1 MRRNLMVLGLVLSA
15 AAGAALAVDVPLR
28 DGTVIGADSYTVN
41 GSYVVLKLPNG
52 SSVAYDVGDVDIE
65 ALRAAE
71 AAAAAGEPESPEP
84 TGPSGEA
91 ISAGRSLKS
100 AAEAG
105 ADEGAALAITDRD
118 VKHVRGSGVRGDEE
132 QAEAETAPA
141 GGATEGFREGGGV
154 VLDGI
159 RVEAAGE
166 GSWRISGQVINR
178 NPFPVI
184 NVSVKLEASGGVGV
198 EPWSGEMLVASAL
211 GPDAKAAFEHSFAAE
226 VEEGRPLPKVRAS
239 VIWMQ
244 EETRREPDYTG
255 AGGVP
260 HPSNLPFDVGG
271 VGGADVRPT
280 PVQ

>member
-1 MRRNLMVLGLVLSA
+1 MRRNLMVLGLVLSV
-15 AAGAALAVDVPLR
+15 AAGVAVAVDVPLR
-28 DGTVIGADSYTVN
+28 DGTVIAADSYTVN
-41 GSYVVLKLPNG
+41 GSYVVIKLPNG
-52 SSVAYDVGDVDIE
+52 SQVAYDVIDVDLQ
-65 ALRAAE
+65 ALRTAEE
-71 AAAAAGEPESPEP
+71 AAAAAEPAPP
-84 TGPSGEA
+84 PPGPPGEA

-100 AAEAG
+100 ADEAG

-132 QAEAETAPA
+132 QAEAAEAPA
-141 GGATEGFREGGGV
+141 GGAAEGFREGGGV

-166 GSWRISGQVINR
+166 GNWRISGQVINR

-184 NVSVKLEASGGVGV
+184 NVTVKLEASGGVGV

-211 GPDAKAAFEHSFAAE
+211 GPDGKAAFEHSFAAE
-226 VEEGRPLPKVRAS
+226 VAEGRPIPKVRAS

-244 EETRREPDYTG
+244 EETRRVPDYTG

-260 HPSNLPFDVGG
+260 HPSNLPFEVGG
-271 VGGADVRPT
+271 VGGAEVRPT

>member
-1 MRRNLMVLGLVLSA
+1 VRRNLIVLGLVLFA
-15 AAGAALAVDVPLR
+15 AAGAAVAVDVPLR
-28 DGTVIGADSYTVN
+28 DGTVIAADSYTVT

-52 SSVAYDVGDVDIE
+52 SQVAYDVIDVDLQ

-71 AAAAAGEPESPEP
+71 EAAAAGEPPP
-84 TGPSGEA
+84 PPGPSGEA

-105 ADEGAALAITDRD
+105 ADEDAALTITDRD

-141 GGATEGFREGGGV
+141 GGASEGFREGGGV
-154 VLDGI
+154 VIDGI

-166 GSWRISGQVINR
+166 GNWRISGQVINR
-178 NPFPVI
+178 NPFPVSS
-184 NVSVKLEASGGVGV
+184 VSVKLEASGGA
-198 EPWSGEMLVASAL
+198 EPWSGELQVASAL
-211 GPDAKAAFEHSFAAE
+211 GPDGKAAFEHSFAAE
-226 VEEGRPLPKVRAS
+226 VAEGRPMPRVRAT

-244 EETRREPDYTG
+244 EETRRVPDYTG

-260 HPSNLPFDVGG
+260 HPSNLPVDVGG
-271 VGGADVRPT
+271 VTGAEARPT

>member
-1 MRRNLMVLGLVLSA
+1 MRRNLIVLGLVLSA
-15 AAGAALAVDVPLR
+15 AAGAATAVDVPLR
-28 DGTVIGADSYTVN
+28 DGTVIAADSYTVN

-52 SSVAYDVGDVDIE
+52 SQLAYDVGDVDLQ

-71 AAAAAGEPESPEP
+71 AAAAAAEPGEPPP
-84 TGPSGEA
+84 GPSGEA

-105 ADEGAALAITDRD
+105 ADESAALAITDRD

-132 QAEAETAPA
+132 QAEAAEAPA
-141 GGATEGFREGGGV
+141 GGTPDGFREGGGV

-166 GSWRISGQVINR
+166 GNWRVSGQVINR
-178 NPFPVI
+178 NPFPVT
-184 NVSVKLEASGGVGV
+184 NVSVKLEASGGA
-198 EPWSGEMLVASAL
+198 EPWSGEMQVASAL
-211 GPDAKAAFEHSFAAE
+211 GPDAKAAFEHTFAAE
-226 VEEGRPLPKVRAS
+226 VEEGRPMPRVRAS

-244 EETRREPDYTG
+244 EETRRVPDYTG

-260 HPSNLPFDVGG
+260 HPSNLPFEVGG
-271 VGGADVRPT
+271 VGGAEARPT